1 MTDSIELYGNAGTYI
16 MDGNVLS
23 FQIGEGKQ
31 VFGTPGLLV
40 PQGRQLL
47 QYEHQWLKCQWLPSL
62 YAWCEQRPVR

>member
-40 PQGRQLL
+40 PQGRQLTMH
-47 QYEHQWLKCQWLPSL
+47 EHQCQWLPSL